1 MVRADRAEGEAVNGR
16 LARWSPLS
24 GIAFVILFIAAG
36 VLLDGQ
42 PDPSASDATI
52 TAYYREDGNQLK
64 LEIAFFLATLAG
76 AFFLW
81 FAGTLTARLRALA
94 TESRWLAYIPLVSG
108 AAFAALNV
116 SAAAVYQFVADAKD
130 DNPKTFEV
138 DPDTARLLTNGA
150 YSLSPEAAFPLVA
163 PLVVTA
169 SVLFGRSNLT
179 GRWFSR
185 AGYVVALG
193 CLLGFLGVTA
203 GLFLVWVV
211 IASIY
216 LVRRAM

>member
-1 MVRADRAEGEAVNGR
+1 MNGS

-24 GIAFVILFIAAG
+24 GIAFVTLFVAAG
-36 VLLDGQ
+36 VIFDDE
-42 PDPSASDATI
+42 PDPSASDAAI

-76 AFFLW
+76 AFFIW

-94 TESRWLAYIPLVSG
+94 TDSRWLADIPLVSG
-108 AAFAALNV
+108 TAFAVLNV
-116 SAAAVYQFVADAKD
+116 SSAALYQFIADAKD
-130 DNPKTFEV
+130 DNPESFEI
-138 DPDTARLLTNGA
+138 DADTARLLTNGA

-163 PLVVTA
+163 PLVVAA
-169 SVLFGRSNLT
+169 SVLFRRNNLT

-185 AGYVVALG
+185 AGYVVAVG

-211 IASIY
+211 IVSIY
-216 LVRRAM
+216 LLRRAT